1 VLFSSVKDGVFSCSK
16 RTVQLHQS
24 QPKLA
29 NERPCTY
36 SGTQAT
42 QQSKYKNL
50 SVKNGYIL
58 ELNKY
63 EGVLQNEGNFTL
75 LQVCLSLVFVGFL
88 ARFMAI

>member
-1 VLFSSVKDGVFSCSK
+1 M
-16 RTVQLHQS
+16 VQLHQS

-36 SGTQAT
+36 SSTQAT

-63 EGVLQNEGNFTL
+63 EGVLQNKGSFTL
-75 LQVCLSLVFVGFL
+75 LQVCLSLVFVRFL